1 MTLFQTLTL
10 TLALTLTLTLTIRL
24 GFSRGTLAESSYV
37 GSEESLGPEDTGCTA
52 ISVDLPSRPAV
63 APPRCANTRNTTI
76 AVDLPSMPAVA
87 PPSDAGR
94 QPARR
99 RSSRRDVA
107 EASHMLLYLN
117 EATFVG
123 EEGEVLAEEVRS
135 ALASRFPVVMVHEND
150 KSAGG
155 CEFAHFFVTTPQD
168 LIADGLYNA
177 LAHAWHPEPFRAVS
191 VALVAQAFGA
201 EEPLS
206 TQSIGRWI
214 WRWTGRRGAARLA
227 AEQDAR
233 LDAVCMSSTPA
244 VAPPPALETRDSTIA
259 VGLSSTPAVA
269 PPPAVNP
276 RNTTIAV
283 DLPSTPA
290 VVPPPARHSTAVTVE
305 LSDTAVAPPS
315 DPPGAEAG
323 AEAGAGAEATSEAAT
338 PARPA
343 RTQQQRMAS
352 LTPLQRQYNW
362 MMRSEDD
369 ADDVEE
375 GAQTL
380 EVSARVRREHVGLE
394 TTVEEEERAT
404 WSRDPHGAPPAEVTH
419 TARLVKS
426 SRGFGIKVDGQN
438 KVTLTLNPKP

>member
-1 MTLFQTLTL
+1 MG
-10 TLALTLTLTLTIRL
+10 AGSSWDSMRL

-76 AVDLPSMPAVA
+76 AVDLPSRPAVA
-87 PPSDAGR
+87 PPSDAG
-94 QPARR
+94 RR

-135 ALASRFPVVMVHEND
+135 ALASRFPLVMVHEND

-214 WRWTGRRGAARLA
+214 GRWTGRRGAARLA

-259 VGLSSTPAVA
+259 VDLPSRPAVA

-323 AEAGAGAEATSEAAT
+323 AEAGAGAEATSEAAA